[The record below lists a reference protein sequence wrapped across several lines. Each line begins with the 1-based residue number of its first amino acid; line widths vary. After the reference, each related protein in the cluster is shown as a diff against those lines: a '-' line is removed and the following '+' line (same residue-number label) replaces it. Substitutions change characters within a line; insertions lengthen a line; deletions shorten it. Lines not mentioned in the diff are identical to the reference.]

1 MGAMK
6 AADILGASTG
16 NDDSAELDLEMKERC
31 SNHFE
36 GVQQPAE
43 EDRLF
48 PLDDVAGTYLRR
60 ADGLVGRVGIPAGI
74 GAAMVRRADRDAL
87 GAYAARGMGIAQE
100 GRRRVLSGGNGIAKA
115 TGGGGGSGGE

>member
-1 MGAMK
+1 LGAME
-6 AADILGASTG
+6 AADSLGASTV

-48 PLDDVAGTYLRR
+48 PLDGVAGTDPRR
-60 ADGLVGRVGIPAGI
+60 ADGLVGHAGGI

-87 GAYAARGMGIAQE
+87 GACSGRGMGTPEE
-100 GRRRVLSGGNGIAKA
+100 GW
-115 TGGGGGSGGE
+115 